1 MTRCLFR
8 ALAFNL
14 DFCKRSNIWRDANG
28 NGSQNSGEL
37 ETFGVKESPDGCFF
51 YPDSTG
57 GIWKTNGNG
66 TSATGVSKL
75 RYFPVQGLDANGNP
89 QYSYAT
95 SENYTL
101 PELYE
106 FKRVEYDA
114 PNDVMYAAGSSASGA
129 LGGDWGVA
137 GNKLVRYNNFRNNST
152 RTVAWSIALPFSDV
166 QPAQHL
172 NVKAIAEAGDYL
184 FLAAYREG
192 RIYVHKKSDGS
203 KVGEILPTALTG
215 NTSGWSDIVGA
226 IRATKRSNGEY
237 LIFAEEN
244 GFGKVNMYR
253 WNSAP
258 SNLRTT
264 VASRTQINL
273 DWTENSSNESGFAVE
288 RSANGTSWSQ
298 IATVATDAVSYVN
311 TGLKGNTLYFYR
323 VRALNSGDNSPYSNT
338 ASVKT
343 LK

>member
-1 MTRCLFR
+1 
-8 ALAFNL
+8 
-14 DFCKRSNIWRDANG
+14 
-28 NGSQNSGEL
+28 
-37 ETFGVKESPDGCFF
+37 
-51 YPDSTG
+51 
-57 GIWKTNGNG
+57 
-66 TSATGVSKL
+66 
-75 RYFPVQGLDANGNP
+75 
-89 QYSYAT
+89 
-95 SENYTL
+95 
-101 PELYE
+101 
-106 FKRVEYDA
+106 
-114 PNDVMYAAGSSASGA
+114 MYAAGSSASGA